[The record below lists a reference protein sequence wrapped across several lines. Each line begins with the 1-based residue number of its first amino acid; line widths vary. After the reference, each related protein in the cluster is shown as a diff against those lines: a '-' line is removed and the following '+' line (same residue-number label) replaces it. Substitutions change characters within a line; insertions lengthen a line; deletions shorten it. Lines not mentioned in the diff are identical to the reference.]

1 MDLRYYDGGYYGY
14 LNEEV
19 RMALGRSQAVTDNV
33 AIVDEA
39 LGHLA
44 VNQWEVGVEGLGV
57 LGNTQLDTLRIVNLP
72 TYADDAAAG
81 VGGLS
86 QNTVYKTPTGEL
98 RIKL

>member
-14 LNEEV
+14 MSEDV
-19 RMALGRSQAVTDNV
+19 RMTIGGMQVVTDNIAV
-33 AIVDEA
+33 VDES

-44 VNQWEVGVEGLGV
+44 VNQWEVGIEGLGV

-72 TYADDAAAG
+72 TFTDDASASS
-81 VGGLS
+81 LS
-86 QNTVYKTPTGEL
+86 ANTVYKTPTGEL